1 MPKTLFCHILPSLIC
16 SVGGLR
22 SCVWQWNCGQAV
34 PLPYFLLL
42 PLLWAVL
49 FFSYS
54 STFCLSWCSP
64 PFLPLARNADSASV
78 VPTAPH
84 QPPQFL
90 FSSAYTLL
98 FLSKVPFALIPS
110 TSLRPES
117 SLSVVVP
124 RFDICVYLATASTA
138 GNQTDRAGL
147 NKERKL
153 GKGNTHALR
162 HIHKS
167 WNACWSGPTITALC
181 FTHRTSCVPELGL
194 GTKQPSGSFFSAD
207 LISYCNPTH
216 WFTQN

>member
-1 MPKTLFCHILPSLIC
+1 MPKTLFCHILSSLMC
-16 SVGGLR
+16 SFGGLH
-22 SCVWQWNCGQAV
+22 SCVCDSGAV
-34 PLPYFLLL
+34 VRLYLYPTSSSFLLSGQFCFFHILQPSAFPDVL
-42 PLLWAVL
+42 PL
-49 FFSYS
+49 FSPS
-54 STFCLSWCSP
+54 PETLTRILSSP
-64 PFLPLARNADSASV
+64 P
-78 VPTAPH
+78 T
-84 QPPQFL
+84 PQFL

-124 RFDICVYLATASTA
+124 WLDICVYLATASTA